1 MDNSE
6 FILASIKNLRNTVLW
21 GGLFVF
27 LVILFFVRDIR
38 ASIFVAVSIPISLIV
53 TFLLMWLAG
62 YTINTNTLASLAVAI
77 GMVVDNAI
85 VVVDNVYRHRQRG
98 QKPKEAAIYGTNEV
112 GVAVMAST
120 LTTIAI
126 FAPIMFVGGIAAIV
140 FGQFAAIISMALV
153 VSLFTALML
162 VPMLCS
168 KFMKIQEEKSSGRLL
183 DFFYRWGEKVL
194 VGMENGYVAFLDWS
208 LRNRKTVFVSCAVLF
223 VWSIVLEVCGYRIF
237 PRGRPKQDNGELRF
251 AYRHEI
257 RTDGHRCRTTGKN
270 SCK

>member
-1 MDNSE
+1 MAVFVQKQSGENTVEVARRVAAELQQIRRILPPDVKPRIVMDNSE

-140 FGQFAAIISMALV
+140 FGQFAAIVDPFYLGWLKISKEWRQSQLGQNRTGTDIAIFV
-153 VSLFTALML
+153 
-162 VPMLCS
+162 
-168 KFMKIQEEKSSGRLL
+168 IQ
-183 DFFYRWGEKVL
+183 
-194 VGMENGYVAFLDWS
+194 AQ
-208 LRNRKTVFVSCAVLF
+208 LRTECQWAGTR
-223 VWSIVLEVCGYRIF
+223 
-237 PRGRPKQDNGELRF
+237 
-251 AYRHEI
+251 
-257 RTDGHRCRTTGKN
+257 
-270 SCK
+270 